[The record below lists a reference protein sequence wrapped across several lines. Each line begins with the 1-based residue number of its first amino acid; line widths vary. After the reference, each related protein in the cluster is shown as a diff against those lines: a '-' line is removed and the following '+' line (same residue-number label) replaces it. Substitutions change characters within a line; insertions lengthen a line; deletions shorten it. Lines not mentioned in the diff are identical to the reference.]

1 MAKIGVRCP
10 APDELAR
17 GGITGSV
24 LVVGI
29 VTAHHSRWFRGPYAL
44 VLADPRPAP
53 FRSARGQVGLVT
65 P

>member
-1 MAKIGVRCP
+1 
-10 APDELAR
+10 
-17 GGITGSV
+17 V

-29 VTAHHSRWFRGPYAL
+29 VTAHRSRWFRGPCAL

-53 FRSARGQVGLVT
+53 FRSARGQVGLFT